1 VRRVTYIQQL
11 TPAPGLHLH
20 GSGDKK
26 RRSPASR
33 PYELGAF
40 TGVTYLSVCKLAD
53 FSRVQVKP
61 GFASVPGFFLW
72 RTGSRRRNCT
82 SSVRRFGK
90 IANITPMM
98 MLECWVIVGVTLL
111 KGVEFDTK
119 IFIVFSKPGFW
130 PRLFFLSSG
139 AVIASTRRIPPS
151 GQAGWT
157 TSHAGLPS
165 YSPGF
170 LVCGLSEHA
179 VHRRLW
185 CFGTGGVTNSLRSA
199 MSLRRLNC

>member
-1 VRRVTYIQQL
+1 LVVSPLERV
-11 TPAPGLHLH
+11 GFNH
-20 GSGDKK
+20 GRPPDENEK
-26 RRSPASR
+26 RVSLPASK
-33 PYELGAF
+33 
-40 TGVTYLSVCKLAD
+40 T
-53 FSRVQVKP
+53 SRLFLQHNL
-61 GFASVPGFFLW
+61 FLW
-72 RTGSRRRNCT
+72 WTGSRRRNCT